1 MRMAALSRLVRLS
14 LSRERRG
21 AAFSAFGVAMGVGAL
36 VFFVGLGLGVGSV
49 IREKVFPSDA
59 RLVDVVPP
67 AVSLGSLFGGGKLDA
82 AAVERLQA
90 LPGVETVYRK
100 MQVRVPAVSH
110 YDGVFFGARLRMG
123 MEVLAVGVDP
133 GLVSKDIQ
141 LASAKDFKDPGP
153 DKPVPGVVSTR
164 LLEIYNKTFAPA
176 RKLPQLSPSMIVGFG
191 FPVEFNRS
199 YVTPTANGPVTA
211 TQVQVVG
218 ASDRAMLAGVTIPLE
233 TAIRINRA
241 SGVDADTF
249 TGVTLLAKDPSA
261 VPGIVDAV
269 KEMGLEID
277 DQERRLSENAGA
289 AVTLI
294 TSALA
299 LLSVLICVLAA
310 VNIAHALSASVRARA
325 KEIGVMQAVG
335 ASRADVRNIVL
346 AEAGVVGLAGGA
358 LGTLVALLVA
368 LGVDRLA
375 SRYLPSFPFKPES
388 FFSFPWP
395 VVLGGVVLGLLAALA
410 GAYFPSRRAASTDPA
425 RTLAG

>member
-1 MRMAALSRLVRLS
+1 MRLSALARLVRLS
-14 LSRERRG
+14 LARERRG

-49 IREKVFPSDA
+49 IREKVFPTDA

-67 AVSLGSLFGGGKLDA
+67 AVSLGALFGGGKLDA
-82 AAVERLQA
+82 ATVERLRA

-100 MQVRVPAVSH
+100 MNVRVPAVSR
-110 YDGVFFGARLRMG
+110 YEGEFFGSRLRMG

-133 GLVSKDIQ
+133 GLVAGDVQ
-141 LASAKDFKDPGP
+141 LGEFKDPGP
-153 DKPVPGVVSTR
+153 GQPLPAVLSTR

-176 RKLPQLSPSMIVGFG
+176 RKLPQLSPSLLVGFG

-199 YVTPTANGPVTA
+199 YVAAAAPGPTTPAQA
-211 TQVQVVG
+211 QVVG
-218 ASDRAMLAGVTIPLE
+218 LSDRALLAGITVPLD
-233 TAIRINRA
+233 AAVRLNRA

-249 TGVTLLAKDPSA
+249 TGVTLVAADPSA
-261 VPGIVDAV
+261 VPALVDAV
-269 KEMGLEID
+269 KQMGLDID
-277 DQERRLSENAGA
+277 DQERRLAENAGA
-289 AVTLI
+289 AVTLT

-299 LLSVLICVLAA
+299 LLSVLICLLAA

-346 AEAGVVGLAGGA
+346 AEAGVVGLAGGVLGTAVA
-358 LGTLVALLVA
+358 LGLA

-375 SRYLPSFPFKPES
+375 TRYLPNFPFKPGS
-388 FFSFPWP
+388 FFAFPWP
-395 VVLGGVVLGLLAALA
+395 VVLGGVLLGLLAALA
-410 GAYFPSRRAASTDPA
+410 GAYFPSRRAAATDPA